1 LGVEA
6 RGQPVVTDN
15 SIKKLPENQLYF
27 RIGEVAEYVDTK
39 PYVLRYWE
47 SEFDWLKPEKSK
59 MNQRQYSREDVE
71 LVELIA
77 RLLHKERYT
86 IEGARKLL
94 AELKGNWKAGLDA
107 LEAGL
112 TPGQAS
118 PRRKDPAS
126 KELKKLTRRFAT
138 LERKYSSLEKEFVS
152 KDRELKDLKS
162 KHAELA
168 KEVGAAKRKKAP
180 FHKTLEKELKALRAL
195 TEEEAPSGPSM
206 RPE

>member
-1 LGVEA
+1 M
-6 RGQPVVTDN
+6 VTDN
-15 SIKKLPENQLYF
+15 SSKKLPDNQLYF
-27 RIGEVAEYVDTK
+27 RIGEVAGHVETK

-47 SEFDWLKPEKSK
+47 SEFAWLKPEKSK

-94 AELKGNWKAGLDA
+94 TELKGNWKAGLEA

-112 TPGQAS
+112 TPGQTS
-118 PRRKDPAS
+118 PKRKDPAG
-126 KELKKLTRRFAT
+126 KQLKILTRRFAT
-138 LERKYSSLEKEFVS
+138 LERKYSSLEREFV
-152 KDRELKDLKS
+152 KNDRELKELKG
-162 KHAELA
+162 KHAELTL
-168 KEVGAAKRKKAP
+168 EVGDRKRKKSA
-180 FHKTLEKELKALRAL
+180 FHKTLEKELNSLLAVA
-195 TEEEAPSGPSM
+195 EEEAPSGPSM